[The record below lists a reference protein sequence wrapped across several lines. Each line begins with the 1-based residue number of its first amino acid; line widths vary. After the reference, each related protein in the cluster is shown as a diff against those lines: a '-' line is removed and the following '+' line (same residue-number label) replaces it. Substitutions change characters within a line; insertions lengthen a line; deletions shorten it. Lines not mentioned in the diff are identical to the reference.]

1 MGGKRKRHF
10 VAPKSATT
18 SNVPPVVLPNNN
30 PAPSVRDYPPP
41 RQLFPASTYPYSG
54 SAPVPQT
61 RAPQSS
67 GGEATSNHQPR
78 RRQSPSPPIEE
89 SPLSPLHGAP
99 SPHSS
104 QAQNSH
110 EDPEDFA
117 EFEDPVE
124 PDLSEDVMDKTH
136 TWDPFLTGLVHEHFE
151 SICLLRLKGMDTGAA
166 VAKSAKASAARLS
179 DRNGLGIHKHNSGQ
193 KSYMQIE
200 QELTVELGRPKKGEK
215 LANLEQDNTEIS
227 DGSQPMLTI
236 EEDNELFIQSTF
248 CNDRGDIYGIGSLK
262 KKLKR
267 KQGDPRS
274 SFSFMHMQQK
284 LEEAERK
291 IEEQATLIA
300 KAEEDR
306 ARVEADNQAKMAEF
320 NIMHKYMRLTDPK
333 YLAFIASEASS
344 PAPDQ

>member
-10 VAPKSATT
+10 VAPKSTLNRTPSPLPTQYDFVPRATT

-124 PDLSEDVMDKTH
+124 PDLSEDVMD
-136 TWDPFLTGLVHEHFE
+136 
-151 SICLLRLKGMDTGAA
+151 SINAMLAQPGRAGTVLSRNLEPGTTCLKII
-166 VAKSAKASAARLS
+166 AKASRQQECQLQPPEVQTL
-179 DRNGLGIHKHNSGQ
+179 RNEQFWVIGGVSAHLFAVFQGFLKMLAGLDTNFTVTRKRQ
-193 KSYMQIE
+193 KI
-200 QELTVELGRPKKGEK
+200 
-215 LANLEQDNTEIS
+215 
-227 DGSQPMLTI
+227 
-236 EEDNELFIQSTF
+236 
-248 CNDRGDIYGIGSLK
+248 
-262 KKLKR
+262 
-267 KQGDPRS
+267 
-274 SFSFMHMQQK
+274 
-284 LEEAERK
+284 
-291 IEEQATLIA
+291 
-300 KAEEDR
+300 
-306 ARVEADNQAKMAEF
+306 
-320 NIMHKYMRLTDPK
+320 
-333 YLAFIASEASS
+333 
-344 PAPDQ
+344 